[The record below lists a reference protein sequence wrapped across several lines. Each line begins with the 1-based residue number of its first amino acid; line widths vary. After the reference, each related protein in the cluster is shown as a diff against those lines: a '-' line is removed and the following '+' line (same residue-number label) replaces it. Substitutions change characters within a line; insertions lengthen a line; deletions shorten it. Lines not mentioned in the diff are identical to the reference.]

1 MHARFLSSLVM
12 VGVAIVACGGNNNSF
27 GDAGGPGGDGGNGAD
42 AQFNP
47 GDGGPNSDAGPP
59 VDKCHVPPD
68 DQGSGNAPT
77 CTAPPQPPNSFDP
90 VLKWSW
96 DDPGSG
102 GFFQG
107 SMVTPIVANFTDDN
121 GDGEVNLCDIPD
133 VIVATEGGPIG
144 ATGTIYMLAGDTGKL
159 EYTFDLAGQV
169 DTSVNPALGD
179 IDGDG
184 IPEVLAN
191 DTAGHLVAFDNH
203 GHVKWKST
211 TIGAYKNVTAS
222 YCHAIAIADLD
233 GDGHPEIIVAFE
245 VYDNKGNLKF
255 GYDESSFDGSYWCPA
270 NIAADLDGDG
280 KQEVIFGNAA
290 FHSDG
295 SKYWSIAG
303 PPGQPQVADLDG
315 DGKPEVF
322 VSRQD
327 GILILSHDGQILSG
341 PTQLYDPITS
351 PNCWSK
357 PGVVHDFDGDGHPD
371 ISDSSCNHV
380 SVYHVNASTHQL
392 SLLWTPMAVDDTSG
406 LASSTAF
413 DFLGRGIADG
423 VYGDQDDLWVF
434 DGANGSLELQEPRSS
449 GTLIEYPIV
458 ADVDNDGSADIVVV
472 SNSGGDNSS
481 NFKHTV
487 DVYEDSQKRWIPTR
501 RIWNQHAYSVN
512 NVREDGTIPPHPKPS
527 WQDLNT
533 FRTNAEIQGGQNC
546 APAPP
551 NPH

>member
-1 MHARFLSSLVM
+1 MRAGLL
-12 VGVAIVACGGNNNSF
+12 GVLGVFVIVAACGSSNDQF
-27 GDAGGPGGDGGNGAD
+27 GKDAGGKDGSGPGFDGGFG
-42 AQFNP
+42 P
-47 GDGGPNSDAGPP
+47 LDGSTSDSGPP

-68 DQGSGNAPT
+68 NSGDNAPV
-77 CTAPPQPPNSFDP
+77 CTQPPQPPNSFDP
-90 VLKWSW
+90 VIKWSW
-96 DDPGSG
+96 DDPGTSG
-102 GFFQG
+102 GFFKG
-107 SMVTPIVANFTDDN
+107 SMVTPLVANFTDDN
-121 GDGEVNLCDIPD
+121 GDGEVNLCDTPD

-144 ATGTIYMLAGDTGKL
+144 AQGTIYMLAGDTGKL
-159 EYTFDLAGQV
+159 EYTFDLAGSV

-184 IPEVLAN
+184 VPEVIAN

-203 GHVKWKST
+203 GHVKWTST
-211 TIGAYKNVTAS
+211 TIGAYKQVTAS

-233 GDGHPEIIVAFE
+233 GDGKPEIIEAFE

-255 GYDESSFDGSYWCPA
+255 GYDEKSFDGQYWCPA

-290 FHSDG
+290 LHADG
-295 SKYWSIAG
+295 STYWTIPG
-303 PPGQPQVADLDG
+303 PPGQPQVADLNG
-315 DGKPEVF
+315 DGQPEVF
-322 VSRQD
+322 VSRED
-327 GILILSHDGQILSG
+327 GILILSHDGKILSG
-341 PTQLYDPITS
+341 PKQLYDPVTS

-380 SVYHVNASTHQL
+380 SVYHVDSSFNL

-423 VYGDQDDLWVF
+423 VYGDQDDLWVY
-434 DGANGSLELQEPRSS
+434 DGKTGGLELKEPRSS

-472 SNSGGDNSS
+472 SNSGGDNSA

-487 DVYEDSQKRWIPTR
+487 DVYQDSQKRWIPTR
-501 RIWNQHAYSVN
+501 RIWNQHAYSVT
-512 NVREDGTIPPHPKPS
+512 NVREDGTIPAHPKAS
-527 WQDLNT
+527 WLSLNT
-533 FRTNAEIQGGQNC
+533 FRTNSEIQGGENC